1 MLSND
6 GYSSQ
11 FYCSFANTVRQ
22 LRRTSGLGL
31 RSSFVLSKHRGTAY
45 TQSKLT
51 GWRTEAAVIPE
62 DYTRRTPYNMS
73 APARSISG
81 AGHDFFSRLF
91 RPDHAPCWASPSTA
105 LRGSS
110 WVVRAHRSPQQWPC
124 RFSRRAPPEGPPEP
138 IMKASNDGKFCF
150 WHRLF
155 PDFCPSHWPPA
166 PAAPAPATFDNY
178 LAGVAAYHQHSLTLA
193 GSAAQFLRNPVQAP
207 AVCSALASLLQ
218 NSKLPS
224 RAKRPLAWRETQGI
238 LEQGFALTPTGR
250 LHSRPLWM
258 LCTLRL
264 LRRGAVVALRVQSPM
279 CGTGSRVPCHWF
291 SCPSV
296 I

>member
-1 MLSND
+1 M
-6 GYSSQ
+6 
-11 FYCSFANTVRQ
+11 
-22 LRRTSGLGL
+22 
-31 RSSFVLSKHRGTAY
+31 
-45 TQSKLT
+45 
-51 GWRTEAAVIPE
+51 
-62 DYTRRTPYNMS
+62 
-73 APARSISG
+73 
-81 AGHDFFSRLF
+81 
-91 RPDHAPCWASPSTA
+91 
-105 LRGSS
+105 
-110 WVVRAHRSPQQWPC
+110 VRAHRSPQQWPC
-124 RFSRRAPPEGPPEP
+124 RFSRRAPPEGPPGP

-178 LAGVAAYHQHSLTLA
+178 LAGVAAYHRHSLTLA
-193 GSAAQFLRNPVQAP
+193 GSVAQILRNPVQAP

-218 NSKLPS
+218 ISKLPS

-264 LRRGAVVALRVQSPM
+264 LRRGAVVALRSASSQWRSFGTICTSFPLPACISGTQGPTPGPPPGGSAPRPSQRAVHAQSEDGLLLSWPLFQDSQSTATTFLRTRYTA
-279 CGTGSRVPCHWF
+279 CSEAFHRLSAGPSPLQPRGTWSPLGS
-291 SCPSV
+291 PSGQRQHG
-296 I
+296 